1 MEKYEVLEDL
11 GSGGSGKVLKC
22 RSLHSG
28 NFFAMKRFFPTE
40 DTHLIFQREL
50 APLSE
55 LKHDNVIKVLTAFL
69 DGGLM
74 HAVFELL
81 DHSIVDEVEMKGCG
95 LEGPT
100 VKEYSFQILTAVDF
114 IHSHN
119 IMHRDIKPDNL
130 LVSHSGV
137 LKLADFGSSRTS
149 NHASNHAF
157 NHTSNHAAAP
167 LTRDAGTLWFRAP
180 EMLLM
185 DPDYNKP
192 ADVWAVGCTLV
203 FMATG
208 NHFLRGEI
216 TPKQIKMILSKVGP
230 LTAIQEQQYYAQ
242 EFGALPVVLPP
253 TDLMEKY
260 GLSDPLLAQLVEMC
274 LQMDPVDR
282 WGCSALL
289 RNPYFTQDHFH
300 ERFPKELQKMVD
312 QDQSVALMVEQEL
325 FPPITTWENILE
337 HNNSPA
343 VEKEDHEKCCC
354 LPTCEH
360 LRELWKDITEALWR
374 TIGKGW
380 GLLR

>member
-1 MEKYEVLEDL
+1 
-11 GSGGSGKVLKC
+11 
-22 RSLHSG
+22 
-28 NFFAMKRFFPTE
+28 
-40 DTHLIFQREL
+40 
-50 APLSE
+50 
-55 LKHDNVIKVLTAFL
+55 
-69 DGGLM
+69 
-74 HAVFELL
+74 
-81 DHSIVDEVEMKGCG
+81 
-95 LEGPT
+95 
-100 VKEYSFQILTAVDF
+100 
-114 IHSHN
+114 
-119 IMHRDIKPDNL
+119 MHRDIKPDNL

-260 GLSDPLLAQLVEMC
+260 GLSDPLLAQLVE
-274 LQMDPVDR
+274 V
-282 WGCSALL
+282 G
-289 RNPYFTQDHFH
+289 
-300 ERFPKELQKMVD
+300 MVLHRVR
-312 QDQSVALMVEQEL
+312 QYYSHYA
-325 FPPITTWENILE
+325 I
-337 HNNSPA
+337 
-343 VEKEDHEKCCC
+343 
-354 LPTCEH
+354 
-360 LRELWKDITEALWR
+360 
-374 TIGKGW
+374 
-380 GLLR
+380 